1 MYTPPIP
8 NTNGKPITK
17 SQSKGY
23 GFAYDLRTLAK
34 QSETAGCGDYATYR
48 EMLNDPTIALC
59 QAAAAAPIR
68 AAGWSVEADDDAPD
82 EAVSLITDIFESHR
96 PWILQQAVR
105 SIYYGWQGFEKV
117 WTIEDGYTIISQF
130 KPLLPDWTEITV
142 DEYGTMT
149 GMRQHGVM
157 LDLSKSLVISYDVE
171 GDNWY
176 GRSRMEN
183 LRRWAWAPWKGGAR
197 KLEQYQTK
205 TAGVI
210 PMITYPEGEGFDEN
224 GGVLTN
230 YQIAVR
236 ALAMLSQAT
245 GIAMPNTLHPWA
257 EDALRNGANL
267 NDLLAWKIQLIEPRA
282 GHGAEFVGALS
293 YQDKLKARGYLIP
306 ERAILEGQYGTK
318 AEAGTH
324 GDVALSIS
332 QSVLDDIVR
341 QINMQAVDDVL
352 STNFGPDVRGKVYLK
367 PAPIEDDELM
377 LFRELVNGLY
387 TSAPDLMRTDLD
399 MDAVLDRLNLPKAAE
414 DISEGDPFSAPLGGD
429 ATAVPTTVP
438 AGGDAVQDTALTGI
452 QITALRELAQ
462 AVIEKQTSPDVAK
475 SIAYIAFPSVD
486 RAAIDA
492 IFNSAATFTPATAP
506 DLSNAPSVK
515 AIAASLKAARGTK
528 PGVGNRPAKKP
539 KKS

>member
-8 NTNGKPITK
+8 NTNGKPLTK

-23 GFAYDLRTLAK
+23 GFAYDLRTLTK

-68 AAGWSVEADDDAPD
+68 SAGWSVEADDDAPE

-96 PWILQQAVR
+96 PWILAQAVR

-117 WTIEDGYTIISQF
+117 WSIDEGGYTIITQF

-149 GMRQHGVM
+149 GMRQHGVT

-183 LRRWAWAPWKGGAR
+183 LRRWAWCPWKGGAR

-210 PMITYPEGEGFDEN
+210 PMITYPEGQGYDQN
-224 GGVLTN
+224 NGVLTN
-230 YQIAVR
+230 YEIATR
-236 ALAMLSQAT
+236 ALATLSQAT

-282 GHGAEFVGALS
+282 GHGSEFVGALS

-377 LFRELVNGLY
+377 LFRELVKGLY

-399 MDAVLDRLNLPKAAE
+399 MDAILDRLNLPKAAE
-414 DISEGDPFSAPLGGD
+414 HIGLEGEDGPLSPPLGTD
-429 ATAVPTTVP
+429 P
-438 AGGDAVQDTALTGI
+438 
-452 QITALRELAQ
+452 
-462 AVIEKQTSPDVAK
+462 
-475 SIAYIAFPSVD
+475 
-486 RAAIDA
+486 
-492 IFNSAATFTPATAP
+492 TAP
-506 DLSNAPSVK
+506 SGLPL
-515 AIAASLKAARGTK
+515 SLKAARGTK